1 MSTLYLFHKPF
12 QVLTQFT
19 DPQGRDT
26 LSRWINVPD
35 IYPAGRLDYDSEG
48 LLLLTDDGMLA
59 HRITHPDHKQPKT
72 YLVLVEGQPDDNAIK
87 ALSKGVMLKDGPTR
101 PARVRRVTSPQV
113 HRREP
118 PVRHRANIVDTWL
131 EISITEGRNRQ
142 VRRMTAHVGHP
153 TLRLIR
159 TVIGQW
165 TLGTLSP
172 GEWRRET
179 IHMPRTTS
187 SANAR
192 PSRDR
197 SRRKP
202 R

>member
-19 DPQGRDT
+19 DHQGRDT
-26 LSRWINVPD
+26 LAQWLSIPD

-59 HRITHPDHKQPKT
+59 HRITHPDHKQSKT
-72 YLVLVEGQPDDNAIK
+72 YLVLVEGQPDDNALK
-87 ALSKGVMLKDGPTR
+87 ALARGVTLKDGLTR
-101 PARVRRVTSPQV
+101 PARVRRIDTPVVS
-113 HRREP
+113 RREP

-159 TVIGQW
+159 TAIGQW

-179 IHMPRTTS
+179 IHMPRTS
-187 SANAR
+187 RPGQAR
-192 PSRDR
+192 APR
-197 SRRKP
+197 SRPRRKEQ
-202 R
+202 

>member
-12 QVLTQFT
+12 QVLTRFT

-26 LSRWINVPD
+26 LARWLDIPD

-48 LLLLTDDGMLA
+48 LLLLTDDGQLS

-72 YLVLVEGQPDDNAIK
+72 YLVLVEGQPDER
-87 ALSKGVMLKDGPTR
+87 ALEALKKGVTLKDGATR
-101 PARVRRVTSPQV
+101 PAGVRRVASPAV
-113 HRREP
+113 FDRDP
-118 PVRHRANIVDTWL
+118 PVRYRASIVDTWL
-131 EISITEGRNRQ
+131 EITISEGRNRQ

-159 TVIGQW
+159 TSIGQW
-165 TLGTLSP
+165 TLGTLAP

-179 IHMPRTTS
+179 IHMPR
-187 SANAR
+187 AAR
-192 PSRDR
+192 ATPARAQR
-197 SRRKP
+197 NRPRRQP

>member
-26 LSRWINVPD
+26 LSHWINVPD

-87 ALSKGVMLKDGPTR
+87 ALSRGVMLKDGPTR

-159 TVIGQW
+159 TAIGQW

-187 SANAR
+187 SANTR

>member
-19 DPQGRDT
+19 DPQGRNT
-26 LSRWINVPD
+26 LARWLDIPN

-59 HRITHPDHKQPKT
+59 HRITHPDHKQSKT
-72 YLVLVEGQPDDNAIK
+72 YLVLVEGQPDDNALK
-87 ALSKGVMLKDGPTR
+87 ALSNGVTLKDGLTR
-101 PARVRRVTSPQV
+101 PSRVRRVTSPQV

-159 TVIGQW
+159 TAIGQW
-165 TLGTLSP
+165 TLDTLSP

-179 IHMPRTTS
+179 IHMPRKTS
-187 SANAR
+187 SKSAR

-202 R
+202 E

>member
-1 MSTLYLFHKPF
+1 MSLLYLFHKPF

-19 DPQGRDT
+19 DSQGRDT
-26 LSRWINVPD
+26 LAQWLDIPN

-72 YLVLVEGQPDDNAIK
+72 YLVLVEGQPDDNALT
-87 ALSKGVMLKDGPTR
+87 ALSKGVPLKDGLTR
-101 PARVRRVTSPQV
+101 PARVRRVPSPQV
-113 HRREP
+113 PDRTP
-118 PVRHRANIVDTWL
+118 PVRRRANIVDTWL
-131 EISITEGRNRQ
+131 EISINEGRNRQ

-159 TVIGQW
+159 TAIGQW
-165 TLGTLSP
+165 TLGSLLP
-172 GEWRRET
+172 GEWRQET
-179 IHMPRTTS
+179 IHMPRAPQSKST
-187 SANAR
+187 R
-192 PSRDR
+192 PPRER
-197 SRRKP
+197 PRRKP

>member
-19 DPQGRDT
+19 DSQGRDT
-26 LSRWINVPD
+26 LARWLDIPD

-48 LLLLTDDGMLA
+48 LLLLTDDGQLS

-72 YLVLVEGQPDDNAIK
+72 YLVLVEGQPDDNALR
-87 ALSKGVMLKDGPTR
+87 ALTKGVTLKDGLTR
-101 PARVRRVTSPQV
+101 PARVRRIASPRV
-113 HRREP
+113 FDRNP
-118 PVRHRANIVDTWL
+118 PVRHRTSIVDTWL
-131 EISITEGRNRQ
+131 EITITEGRNRQ

-159 TVIGQW
+159 TAIGQW
-165 TLGTLSP
+165 TLGTLAP

-179 IHMPRTTS
+179 IHMPR
-187 SANAR
+187 AAR
-192 PSRDR
+192 STPARA
-197 SRRKP
+197 RRNRP
-202 R
+202 RRTPE

>member
-1 MSTLYLFHKPF
+1 MSLLYLFHKPF

-19 DPQGRDT
+19 DSQGRDT
-26 LSRWINVPD
+26 LANWIDIPD
-35 IYPAGRLDYDSEG
+35 IYPAGRLDHDSEG

-159 TVIGQW
+159 TAIGQW
-165 TLGTLSP
+165 TLGSLSP
-172 GEWRRET
+172 GEWLRET
-179 IHMPRTTS
+179 IHMPRAPQSKSTRLPRE
-187 SANAR
+187 R
-192 PSRDR
+192 P
-197 SRRKP
+197 RRKP

>member
-19 DPQGRDT
+19 DSQGRDT
-26 LSRWINVPD
+26 LARWLDIPD

-48 LLLLTDDGMLA
+48 LLLLTDDGQLS

-72 YLVLVEGQPDDNAIK
+72 YLVLVEGQPDDNALR
-87 ALSKGVMLKDGPTR
+87 ALTKGVILKDGPTR
-101 PARVRRVTSPQV
+101 PARVRRIASPRV
-113 HRREP
+113 FDRDP
-118 PVRHRANIVDTWL
+118 PVRHRASIVDTWL
-131 EISITEGRNRQ
+131 EITITEGRNRQ

-159 TVIGQW
+159 TAIGQW
-165 TLGTLSP
+165 TLGTLAP

-179 IHMPRTTS
+179 IHMPR
-187 SANAR
+187 AAR
-192 PSRDR
+192 SIPARARRNR
-197 SRRKP
+197 SRRTP
-202 R
+202 E